1 MRIRGLS
8 VRHQTIT
15 GKSLA
20 MYCCL
25 IMPNLVTAHGFEP
38 QQPSNDVVYLGPWC
52 LPQHQRSNTRQ
63 EIVNVLN
70 SIPTSLEERFK
81 RNDLA
86 DDVIEKLLPDL
97 AAALNTVH
105 QTRHSAQY
113 WRVCLGYWLSIFVD
127 SVYERW
133 LCASAISETD
143 DLYTLEESGR
153 SLMSVIP
160 DSTLSFNLLAQ
171 TSEWNRSVYETILR
185 EFPNVKMLP
194 PAVNPTETIQ
204 IVRTVPRRRGS
215 SLLRAI
221 ESLGNGLSRFG
232 AYSLCTTYLSRKQE
246 MFLAL
251 SLRSFPRYWKDT
263 KQIGNESEKRN
274 QITIAH
280 DGGSEFESFVRKV
293 LLQQIP
299 KSFVEGF
306 DAISTGSQARR
317 IGKRPKLIFTSN
329 LHLWNDEFSIWA
341 AHQREFGTKLVISQ
355 HGGLNG
361 QGLFP
366 TRGEYHE
373 NKIADCHLP
382 WGWKSESQNSRNIPA
397 LINVGK
403 KRFDDQSKAKGLLL
417 ITDCTYRYGRKP
429 WVNTKDN
436 DTYIDDLHG
445 FVGQLTPE
453 IRSNVI
459 VRLHHHS
466 ALYDAC
472 HSERWRSFDPD
483 IALDEGES
491 SIDELR
497 KHNRI
502 AVCTTLG
509 TSEIEQFARNFP
521 TVLMLNPLTHPIRR
535 DCQDLFS
542 TMKKVGLLHESPQDA
557 ALHLENIWADTSKW
571 WNQVDV
577 QVVVKQYLSRF
588 GRASDRPIRE
598 IRKTLISIC
607 RP

>member
-1 MRIRGLS
+1 
-8 VRHQTIT
+8 
-15 GKSLA
+15 

-105 QTRHSAQY
+105 QTQHSTRY
-113 WRVCLGYWLSIFVD
+113 WRICLGYWLSIFVD

-194 PAVNPTETIQ
+194 PAVNLTENIQ
-204 IVRTVPRRRGS
+204 IVRTAPRRRGS

-232 AYSLCTTYLSRKQE
+232 AYSLCTTYLSRRQE
-246 MFLAL
+246 MLLAL
-251 SLRSFPRYWKDT
+251 SLRSFPRYWNDT
-263 KQIGNESEKRN
+263 KQIRNESEKRN

-280 DGGSEFESFVRKV
+280 DGGSEFESFVRTV
-293 LLQQIP
+293 LIEQIP

-306 DAISTGSQARR
+306 DAISAASQPRR
-317 IGKRPKLIFTSN
+317 IGKRPKVIFTSN

-361 QGLFP
+361 QGFFP

-382 WGWKSESQNSRNIPA
+382 WGWKSESPNSRNIPA

-403 KRFDDQSKAKGLLL
+403 TRFDDQSKAEKLLL

-429 WVNTKDN
+429 WVSTMDN
-436 DTYIDDLHG
+436 DTYIGDLHD

-466 ALYDAC
+466 ALYDAS

-483 IALDEGES
+483 IAIDEGES

-497 KHNRI
+497 KHSRI

-509 TSEIEQFARNFP
+509 TSEIEQFGRNFP

-542 TMKKVGLLHESPQDA
+542 TMKKVGLLHETTQDA
-557 ALHLENIWADTSKW
+557 AWHLENIWADTSKW

-577 QVVVKQYLSRF
+577 QAVVKQYLARF
-588 GRASDRPIRE
+588 GRESDRPLRE
-598 IRKTLISIC
+598 IRKILISTQ
-607 RP
+607 RL